1 MSSEDARRYFTRFIK
16 AYNKGKL
23 PIEYYQLAIKGED
36 AVVLPKSSSWSLKQT
51 EAEAFQAE
59 RINDSV
65 RKAAVSAQAG
75 PSRGAVQGP
84 SMPPSAVQAL
94 QDRRAA
100 EEDLEEE
107 SRFARDSARRKE
119 KRERKEDEVA
129 DRATGKDRLQEKR
142 AEKRA
147 AHGAFADRKA
157 DDNGLELP
165 DDVLM
170 GGDDFKAR
178 IEARDRAQG
187 WKTSTGAR
195 RVEEAAAKLH
205 DRKVMY
211 RQKEDKVRLVRVI
224 FLLS

>member
-1 MSSEDARRYFTRFIK
+1 
-16 AYNKGKL
+16 
-23 PIEYYQLAIKGED
+23 
-36 AVVLPKSSSWSLKQT
+36 
-51 EAEAFQAE
+51 
-59 RINDSV
+59 
-65 RKAAVSAQAG
+65 
-75 PSRGAVQGP
+75 
-84 SMPPSAVQAL
+84 MPPSAVQAL